1 MFSQQDFRRKQL
13 YDLFKINVDDLD
25 FETFIKMAFNIR
37 NHHWENQ
44 TSYFANSFSEI
55 SQIDFVGKLESIV
68 DDWETV
74 KRSTGISVDL
84 NKINSSS
91 REKANYHLY
100 YNDKTRVAVERMFN
114 EDIENFVYHFK

>member
-1 MFSQQDFRRKQL
+1 MLQKHL
-13 YDLFKINVDDLD
+13 
-25 FETFIKMAFNIR
+25 
-37 NHHWENQ
+37 
-44 TSYFANSFSEI
+44 
-55 SQIDFVGKLESIV
+55 DFVGKLESIV